1 MSVGDVLPDTGE
13 YEGDLFLKDG
23 VLYIYT
29 KSSGLLSA
37 ARPAWVYVG
46 EDEPPGTAQTGEL
59 WYCTDEKYLTLFI
72 YTGTTWAAA
81 APVSLDGIE
90 SSMFDLS
97 KEISEVN
104 NRVTSVNLE
113 LEQEVAY
120 KAGDRANNLFQGHN
134 EFDYPVRV
142 APGTQGNEAIT
153 YEQLANRQARS
164 TRSRLK
170 GEWIAG
176 NHSTGSTV
184 VVGIYDGAEFPGGGV
199 STLDIGESGGPD
211 GKGFVYLLCDL
222 GDDPEAQEMAK
233 FLTQLYDECYED
245 PDGFKDK
252 YSFYCPWAADKGLA
266 VREQPIDSVV
276 KSSAM
281 TYTIRL
287 LQSCWGKEASGKG
300 IEFFTKPTKATG
312 HLWATSL
319 WRLIRTSLRKSG
331 HVLTP

>member
-1 MSVGDVLPDTGE
+1 M
-13 YEGDLFLKDG
+13 
-23 VLYIYT
+23 
-29 KSSGLLSA
+29 KSS
-37 ARPAWVYVG
+37 
-46 EDEPPGTAQTGEL
+46 
-59 WYCTDEKYLTLFI
+59 I
-72 YTGTTWAAA
+72 
-81 APVSLDGIE
+81 
-90 SSMFDLS
+90 FDLS

-153 YEQLANRQARS
+153 YEQLANLAGEIDEIKVEKE
-164 TRSRLK
+164 K
-170 GEWIAG
+170 GEWIAEIP
-176 NHSTGSTV
+176 STGSDGGRDV
-184 VVGIYDGAEFPGGGV
+184 IYDGAEFPGGGV

-233 FLTQLYDECYED
+233 FLTQLYDECYAD

-252 YSFYCPWAADKGLA
+252 YSFYCPWAEDKGLA

-281 TYTIRL
+281 TYTIHFMVL
-287 LQSCWGKEASGKG
+287 LEMKRSVRQ
-300 IEFFTKPTKATG
+300 G
-312 HLWATSL
+312 H
-319 WRLIRTSLRKSG
+319 
-331 HVLTP
+331 